1 MPHKKAGGLN
11 KDSYAASVPVANAQM
26 LGIKHSQDTLH
37 VCFAF
42 QRVALAFFGFANR
55 LQPSSAL

>member
-1 MPHKKAGGLN
+1 MN
-11 KDSYAASVPVANAQM
+11 NDSYAASVPVANAQM